1 MDPAGAGGVV
11 LTVNSVDRTPPL
23 SVVYRSPEPGTF
35 SIERLPEGKYTL
47 QSYRDH
53 DGNGVFSPGH
63 PYPFAPSERF
73 AVFPDTV
80 KVRARWAIEG
90 VTIQYPG
97 ILQKPK

>member
-1 MDPAGAGGVV
+1 M
-11 LTVNSVDRTPPL
+11 SVDLTPPR
-23 SVVYRSPEPGTF
+23 SVVHRLPKPGAF

-47 QSYRDH
+47 QSFRDQ
-53 DGNGVFSPGH
+53 DGNGVFSPGR
-63 PYPFAPSERF
+63 PYPFTPSERF

-97 ILQKPK
+97 ALQKQQ